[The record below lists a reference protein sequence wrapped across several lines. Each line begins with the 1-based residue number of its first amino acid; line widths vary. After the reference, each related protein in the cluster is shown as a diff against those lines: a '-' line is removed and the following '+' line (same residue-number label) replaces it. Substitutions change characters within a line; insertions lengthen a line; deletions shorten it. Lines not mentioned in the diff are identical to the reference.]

1 MSKRGEAELLIGGKS
16 VGVKMQLEETLWEL
30 QIPGTVSLYQDFL
43 YSDPCVQMCQTTHL
57 AKPVAK
63 MGIYQQFM
71 VKTR

>member
-1 MSKRGEAELLIGGKS
+1 MSKRREVELLIAGKS
-16 VGVKMQLEETLWEL
+16 AGVKMQLEETLWEL
-30 QIPGTVSLYQDFL
+30 QIPGTIFLYQDFL
-43 YSDPCVQMCQTTHL
+43 YSDSCVQTCQATHL